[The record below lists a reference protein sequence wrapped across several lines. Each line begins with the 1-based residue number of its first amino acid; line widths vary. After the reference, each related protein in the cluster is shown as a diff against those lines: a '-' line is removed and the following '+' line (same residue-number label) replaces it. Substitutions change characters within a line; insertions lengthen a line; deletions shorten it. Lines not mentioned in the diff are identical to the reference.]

1 MAANKTAPTDVDPRE
16 FVAAIED
23 EAKRADAER
32 LLELFAELTKQPPV
46 MWGEAIVGYGSYDYR
61 YASGREGTFLRSGFS
76 PRRQNFSLYVMAGF
90 DGRDDLLEKLGR
102 HSTGRSC
109 LYIKRLDDVHMPT
122 LKKLIRADWRE
133 MAKRYGKP

>member
-61 YASGREGTFLRSGFS
+61 DESDERHGSTSARYLRI
-76 PRRQNFSLYVMAGF
+76 PHR
-90 DGRDDLLEKLGR
+90 
-102 HSTGRSC
+102 
-109 LYIKRLDDVHMPT
+109 
-122 LKKLIRADWRE
+122 
-133 MAKRYGKP
+133 